1 MNPILN
7 RNIRLLL
14 LGANLWYV
22 GEGMLGPLIG
32 VFSQEIGGS
41 VLDLTWAWSIYLIV
55 TGICTG
61 VIGVIADRG
70 RATAARLMVVGYGLN
85 ALCTFA
91 YLLVEVPWQLF
102 LVQAGLGFASAL
114 ATPTWDALYS
124 RNALPR
130 RAGMLWGAA
139 NAQELIVS
147 GIAILIGGYL
157 VTFGSF
163 KMLFLVMGCVQVLAT
178 ILQAQI
184 LIQREAARVQPDS

>member
-1 MNPILN
+1 MN

-85 ALCTFA
+85 ALVHSHICWWKSPGNCFWCRPDWV
-91 YLLVEVPWQLF
+91 LQVRWRPQH
-102 LVQAGLGFASAL
+102 GMHCI
-114 ATPTWDALYS
+114 
-124 RNALPR
+124 
-130 RAGMLWGAA
+130 AGMPCRG
-139 NAQELIVS
+139 EPGCS
-147 GIAILIGGYL
+147 G
-157 VTFGSF
+157 VRRMPRS
-163 KMLFLVMGCVQVLAT
+163 
-178 ILQAQI
+178 
-184 LIQREAARVQPDS
+184 